1 MAELIHVKGLALL
14 SKRLDE
20 ISAEIEK
27 NVMRQAL
34 REGAKVIA
42 EQAKVNA
49 GSHRTS
55 SKNKRLYG
63 GYAGALRDS
72 IRVGSGKVR
81 RGVVTA
87 SVRAGGM
94 KTKAGADVYYANW
107 VEYGTAAHAIVARLS
122 NGKNAASRI
131 NRQAKKMRTALNI
144 SGNWV
149 GPAVVHPGARARPF
163 MRPALEAKAQE
174 AVVAVGNYIKKR
186 LSTKH
191 GVETSD
197 IEIEADV

>member
-20 ISAEIEK
+20 IAAEIEK
-27 NVMRQAL
+27 NIMRQAL

-49 GSHRTS
+49 GSHRPS
-55 SKNKRLYG
+55 SKNRRLYG

-94 KTKAGADVYYANW
+94 KTKAGADVYYAKW
-107 VEYGTAAHAIVARLS
+107 VEYGTATHAITARLS

-131 NRQAKKMRTALNI
+131 NRQAKKRRTALNI

-149 GPAVVHPGARARPF
+149 GPVVVHPGATKRPF
-163 MRPALEAKAQE
+163 MRPALEVKAGE
-174 AVVAVGNYIKKR
+174 AVVAAGNYIKKR

-191 GVETSD
+191 GMNTSE
-197 IEIEADV
+197 IEIEAD